1 MNIVTE
7 LIGFPHILT
16 DIFCAVSCQTLMEA
30 EKVPS
35 WGSVI
40 SSLGIWRTRWRN
52 AMAMVSPTRKIL
64 LTRMEHKEPEL
75 FNRIKDKDNS
85 AYREAVN
92 YVEGNTGR
100 ILQCSIT
107 DSSFYDDRRSHY
119 CYFYGSRVKV
129 DNQYI
134 YIGFENGNIRILNR
148 WTKECIKN
156 IDRPNVLPRRTQ
168 MRLLQLSER
177 HLATKLN
184 NGTIVIYDLATFQQ
198 TQILNDDSVPFYPL
212 ECGGFCI
219 TSDILVNCRASN
231 GTSPVLI
238 VPKFNHETGLF
249 GPDEMARAEFDW
261 PRNSFGRMVYCWEK
275 YIIVD
280 MSENEDGAKLRT
292 VRVIDMKS
300 LKQVRKR
307 TFTEPYNILIKEE
320 CHDGTIV
327 SFDSRKN
334 CLVTWNVETD
344 IVQVKVEF
352 IQLVW
357 IIILIINLSEC
368 NGKMKFNIFKIEGR
382 QCIDNFSLIKV
393 QSKTFDE
400 NCLKSMKRF
409 LSYGNF
415 HLVEKTC
422 YFDGVQFI
430 YLGINFHF
438 WKYELQILEF
448 DV

>member
-64 LTRMEHKEPEL
+64 LTRMEHRKPEL
-75 FNRIKDKDNS
+75 FNRIKNKDNS

-92 YVEGNTGR
+92 YVEGYIGR
-100 ILQCSIT
+100 IMECSII
-107 DSSFYDDRRSHY
+107 DSSFDNICYDSFSWLEVDDR
-119 CYFYGSRVKV
+119 
-129 DNQYI
+129 YI
-134 YIGFENGNIRILNR
+134 YIGFSQGNIRIINR
-148 WTKECIKN
+148 WTWECIKN
-156 IDRPNVLPRRTQ
+156 IDRPHVSGYL
-168 MRLLQLSER
+168 LKGLQLSER
-177 HLATKLN
+177 HLATKFSSGL
-184 NGTIVIYDLATFQQ
+184 TVIYDLATFQQ
-198 TQILNDDSVPFYPL
+198 TQILPEDFYQYTGF
-212 ECGGFCI
+212 ETERFCI
-219 TSDILVNCRASN
+219 TSDILVDLKLRSANAARAFLS
-231 GTSPVLI
+231 VW
-238 VPKFNHETGLF
+238 KFNHETGLF
-249 GPDEMARAEFDW
+249 GSEVRSEEFSYNC
-261 PRNSFGRMVYCWEK
+261 PNAYNLNAKVFCCEK

-292 VRVIDMKS
+292 VGVIDMKS
-300 LKQVRKR
+300 LKQGRKR

-357 IIILIINLSEC
+357 IIILIINL
-368 NGKMKFNIFKIEGR
+368 
-382 QCIDNFSLIKV
+382 
-393 QSKTFDE
+393 
-400 NCLKSMKRF
+400 KSVNAM
-409 LSYGNF
+409 
-415 HLVEKTC
+415 EK
-422 YFDGVQFI
+422 
-430 YLGINFHF
+430 
-438 WKYELQILEF
+438 
-448 DV
+448 